1 MRERVRSMRD
11 RPRGTSPEAAATDTD
26 HAPRDPVSE
35 ALAAD
40 PGHALWAQFHQL
52 VRDAAPQVAVEV
64 GSRARSGNVYRDWL
78 PETCRYVGFD
88 VLAGP
93 NVDVVGDA
101 HRLSAH
107 LDCASVD
114 VAWSISTFEHLA
126 MPWVA
131 AVELGRVMKLG
142 GLVYVQSHQTW
153 PVHDAPWDFWRFSKF
168 GWDTLFHSY
177 SGFEVIAAEMG
188 EPASVRAHIQHPPTI
203 GLEDQPS
210 FLFSAVIA
218 RKIGESDLRW
228 EVPLDE
234 VLRGSRYPAGEI
246 TS

>member
-1 MRERVRSMRD
+1 MLDGTREA
-11 RPRGTSPEAAATDTD
+11 SPSPGD
-26 HAPRDPVSE
+26 
-35 ALAAD
+35 LAAD
-40 PGHALWAQFHQL
+40 PGHALWPQFHQL
-52 VRDAAPQVAVEV
+52 VRDAAPEVAIEV
-64 GSRARSGNVYRDWL
+64 GSRARSGNLYREWL
-78 PETCRYVGFD
+78 PDTCRYVGFD
-88 VLAGP
+88 VHSGP
-93 NVDVVGDA
+93 NVDVVCDA
-101 HRLSAH
+101 HRLSAYIDH
-107 LDCASVD
+107 GSVD

-131 AVELGRVMKLG
+131 AVELGRVMRVG
-142 GLVYVQSHQTW
+142 GLLYVQSHQTW

-168 GWDTLFHSY
+168 AWDALFNSY

-210 FLFSAVIA
+210 FLFSAAIV

-228 EVPLDE
+228 DVPLEE

-246 TS
+246 TL

>member
-1 MRERVRSMRD
+1 MTAMRARVRSLLD
-11 RPRGTSPEAAATDTD
+11 RTREASPVDLATD
-26 HAPRDPVSE
+26 
-35 ALAAD
+35 L
-40 PGHALWAQFHQL
+40 GHALWPQFHQL

-64 GSRARSGNVYRDWL
+64 GSRARSGNIYRDWL
-78 PETCRYVGFD
+78 PDTCRYVGFD
-88 VLAGP
+88 VHAGP

-101 HRLSAH
+101 HQLSSH
-107 LDCASVD
+107 LERDSVD

-131 AVELGRVMKLG
+131 AVELGHVMKLG

-168 GWDTLFHSY
+168 GWDTLFHKY

-188 EPASVRAHIQHPPTI
+188 EPASVRAHVQHPPTI
-203 GLEDQPS
+203 GLEDQPA

-234 VLRGSRYPAGEI
+234 VLRGSRYPSGEI
-246 TS
+246 TT